1 MSESEAM
8 KLPIFR
14 YYFPV
19 ADRHGRP
26 VSAYRMVTGDEFL
39 KLTGINPVKRDRF
52 DNDAQ
57 FMRVQPE
64 LYRALYCVA

>member
-19 ADRHGRP
+19 ADEYGRP
-26 VSAYRMVTGDEFL
+26 MSAYRMVTGDEFL
-39 KLTGINPVKRDRF
+39 KITGIDPLKCDRF
-52 DNDAQ
+52 VNYEH
-57 FMRVQPE
+57 FRRVQPE
-64 LYRALYCVA
+64 LYRALRTA

>member
-1 MSESEAM
+1 MPKSEAM

-19 ADRHGRP
+19 ADEHGRP
-26 VSAYRMVTGDEFL
+26 VSCYRMVTGDEFL

-52 DNDAQ
+52 DNDAH

-64 LYRALYCVA
+64 LYRALRTA